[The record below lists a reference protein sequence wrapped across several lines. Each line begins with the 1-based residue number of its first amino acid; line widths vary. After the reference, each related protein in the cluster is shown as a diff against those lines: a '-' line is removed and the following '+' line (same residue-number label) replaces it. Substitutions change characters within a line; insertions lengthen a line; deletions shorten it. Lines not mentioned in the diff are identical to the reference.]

1 MKYAHITVDVG
12 AAQKYFKVIW
22 NNPGEFKDFIILVG
36 DFHVLIHFFSD
47 CGKFVTNS
55 GFEDILYQVSM
66 CPVD

>member
-1 MKYAHITVDVG
+1 MLILQLMSVQHRNILKLLGIIQVN
-12 AAQKYFKVIW
+12 K
-22 NNPGEFKDFIILVG
+22 KDFIILVG